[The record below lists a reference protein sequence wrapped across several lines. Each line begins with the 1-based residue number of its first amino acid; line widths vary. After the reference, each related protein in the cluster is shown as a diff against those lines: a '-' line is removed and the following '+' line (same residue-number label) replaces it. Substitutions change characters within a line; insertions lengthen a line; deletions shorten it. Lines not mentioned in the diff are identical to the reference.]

1 MVRSTFCFVVI
12 DEAETVRE
20 WNSIGYLGA
29 ALKKIDKISVEY
41 YFVSSENAASIIE
54 EIGKK
59 EPFAVGLPVLNS
71 NIEDVVYFAEQL
83 KKRDGRIQIILGNL
97 YATVYYKYLIEK
109 SRAIDIVVIGEGEN
123 TLVEVCKKLIAGLD
137 WHDTEGICFL
147 SSDRI
152 TINSPRKL
160 QENIDLLAFPD
171 RSFID
176 HGTNIFSIIGSR
188 GCSGTCT
195 FCEANSVFCANIGSR
210 VRYRSVQNIVEEIEN
225 ILQSR
230 GLPFAYIN
238 FDDQTFS
245 YTDSL
250 SRLSDLYT
258 SIRKKKLNVQFC
270 LAARAEQ
277 ITDAFLQKLL
287 QLKQVGLTDLFIGIE
302 AGNSKDLK
310 LFGKRA
316 SLDDNDNALVLLQQ
330 YGFLNGEAGISLR
343 YGCINLHPY
352 SSFETLRNNQEFL
365 RRHKLF
371 LFISIFA
378 NRLAVS
384 GGNQITTKI
393 ERDGLLSKGN
403 DPVVDPYGYIYE
415 DSRMG
420 EVYDLLTFSLD
431 HLVHK
436 KKINIRLLTN
446 TRLISCYLTLK
457 RGSAFEIE
465 VSRLV
470 QYFTALRDI
479 SHTVYSK
486 ILDIVEYS
494 QGKHSILPVLK
505 AYELDIENIGKE
517 LERLNTRL
525 IIEEMKEGRV
535 PI

>member
-1 MVRSTFCFVVI
+1 
-12 DEAETVRE
+12 
-20 WNSIGYLGA
+20 
-29 ALKKIDKISVEY
+29 
-41 YFVSSENAASIIE
+41 
-54 EIGKK
+54 
-59 EPFAVGLPVLNS
+59 
-71 NIEDVVYFAEQL
+71 
-83 KKRDGRIQIILGNL
+83 
-97 YATVYYKYLIEK
+97 
-109 SRAIDIVVIGEGEN
+109 
-123 TLVEVCKKLIAGLD
+123 
-137 WHDTEGICFL
+137 
-147 SSDRI
+147 
-152 TINSPRKL
+152 
-160 QENIDLLAFPD
+160 
-171 RSFID
+171 
-176 HGTNIFSIIGSR
+176 
-188 GCSGTCT
+188 
-195 FCEANSVFCANIGSR
+195 
-210 VRYRSVQNIVEEIEN
+210 
-225 ILQSR
+225 
-230 GLPFAYIN
+230 
-238 FDDQTFS
+238 
-245 YTDSL
+245 
-250 SRLSDLYT
+250 
-258 SIRKKKLNVQFC
+258 
-270 LAARAEQ
+270 
-277 ITDAFLQKLL
+277 
-287 QLKQVGLTDLFIGIE
+287 
-302 AGNSKDLK
+302 
-310 LFGKRA
+310 
-316 SLDDNDNALVLLQQ
+316 LDDNDNALVLLQQ